1 MKKEYINPNVEIIS
15 IVEEDIIRTSQQF
28 GGSMPG
34 LEGDDSL
41 LG

>member
-1 MKKEYINPNVEIIS
+1 MKKEYVKPNLEIIN
-15 IVEEDIIRTSQQF
+15 IVEEDIIRTSTV
-28 GGSMPG
+28 GGPAPG